1 MSSCKVIAVSSCKGG
16 VGKSTVAANLGLA
29 LTKRGRRVL
38 LVDLDLG
45 MRCLDLIL
53 GLEDRAVYDIQ
64 DVVHNGVPLKRSIV
78 QSDQSERL
86 YFCAAPFQAE
96 VHFDTQRFQEAVCKE
111 AQALGFDYL
120 FLDTPG
126 DMGHPFVLACSLC
139 EMALVVA
146 THGPTAIRAA
156 ERTGQAAA
164 DRGVRQSLLVI
175 NNFDIRDK
183 KHIAAGE
190 RAGVLDIID
199 KTYLPLLGVV
209 PYDENFARAQ
219 EQGALV
225 SALPG
230 TNVAAAF
237 DNMAAR
243 IEGQATV
250 LFHNFKK
257 ISRKKLV

>member
-1 MSSCKVIAVSSCKGG
+1 
-16 VGKSTVAANLGLA
+16 
-29 LTKRGRRVL
+29 
-38 LVDLDLG
+38 
-45 MRCLDLIL
+45 
-53 GLEDRAVYDIQ
+53 
-64 DVVHNGVPLKRSIV
+64 
-78 QSDQSERL
+78 
-86 YFCAAPFQAE
+86 
-96 VHFDTQRFQEAVCKE
+96 
-111 AQALGFDYL
+111 
-120 FLDTPG
+120 
-126 DMGHPFVLACSLC
+126 
-139 EMALVVA
+139 MALVVA

-209 PYDENFARAQ
+209 PYDENFARVQ